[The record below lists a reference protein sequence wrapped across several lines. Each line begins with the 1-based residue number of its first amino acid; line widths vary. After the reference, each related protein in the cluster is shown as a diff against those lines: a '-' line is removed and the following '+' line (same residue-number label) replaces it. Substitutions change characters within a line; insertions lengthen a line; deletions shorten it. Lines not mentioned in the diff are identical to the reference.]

1 MTPKEFEIF
10 KLGFYAGRNSAP
22 RFARQ
27 NHTSEDDL
35 KFWYEQLVNPGTF
48 LNQEYM
54 KNKVSEK

>member
-35 KFWYEQLVNPGTF
+35 KLVI
-48 LNQEYM
+48 
-54 KNKVSEK
+54 KHWI